1 MPNKFSSGKL
11 SIGHCDRCG
20 FRFKLAQLKTL
31 VIKTKEVNIRVCP
44 ECWEADHPQ
53 LKLGVYPVND
63 PQAVRNPRPDTTYPQ
78 SRAFIEQLYVGAG
91 TAFAVGALSD
101 SAGASFLDVDG
112 IPLLIDGYPL
122 DVVLYVGVDGGLVL
136 LDGFPV
142 AMT

>member
-1 MPNKFSSGKL
+1 MPNKFSSGKFAI
-11 SIGHCDRCG
+11 SQCDRCG
-20 FRFKLAQLKTL
+20 FRFNLAQLKTL

-53 LKLGVYPVND
+53 LKLGMYPVND

-101 SAGASFLDVDG
+101 SNGINFLDVDG
-112 IPLLIDGYPL
+112 IPMLVDGYPIA
-122 DVVLYVGVDGGLVL
+122 VS
-136 LDGFPV
+136 
-142 AMT
+142 